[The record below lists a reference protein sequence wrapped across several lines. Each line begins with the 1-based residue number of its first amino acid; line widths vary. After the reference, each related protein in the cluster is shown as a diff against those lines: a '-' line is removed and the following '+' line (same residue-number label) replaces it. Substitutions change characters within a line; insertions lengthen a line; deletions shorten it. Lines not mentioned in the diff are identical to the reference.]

1 MTNLTW
7 HQNILI
13 KDVGR
18 HLDLNPHAPVV
29 VAVTEKAKTKYSSVL
44 SDHFAGN
51 DRLVVVDYSEMSP
64 AILNQS
70 PAVIALVAAD
80 IGDSRAPYAG
90 LDFAKKQG
98 IPVVFSFPERRHND
112 HPPKA
117 ENFGIGYQGMFWLAG
132 QYAETIRPKKG
143 AYCEFGVFDG
153 RTMSMAYFALRNV
166 CDRFYAYDSYSG
178 ISGSMSDEA
187 EHYQDGQYYA
197 NLETL
202 AYNLKFNGMDPSRIS
217 PIAGKFEQTLANR
230 TAKMDGIEHI
240 SVVHIDTDVYLP
252 ALLALKY
259 CEQSLSEGALLLFDD
274 YDQLA
279 ASNNRGE
286 RRAFREWLDGQET
299 WTAEPYR
306 NYAVYGRAFIL
317 QRS

>member
-1 MTNLTW
+1 M
-7 HQNILI
+7 LI

-44 SDHFAGN
+44 TDHFAGN

-80 IGDSRAPYAG
+80 VGDSRAPYAG

-98 IPVVFSFPERRHND
+98 VPVVFSFPERRHND

-178 ISGSMSDEA
+178 ISGSMNDEA

-202 AYNLKFNGMDPSRIS
+202 AYNLKFNGMDASRVT
-217 PIAGKFEQTLANR
+217 PVAGKFEHTLANR
-230 TAKMDGIEHI
+230 SAKMDGIEHI

-259 CEQSLSEGALLLFDD
+259 CESSLSDGALLLFDD

-317 QRS
+317 QRRVSA